1 MNKKTLFFGF
11 GLISV
16 CSFLLSFQTL
26 KTNTTPMSNENYETL
41 WKEIDSLDRQGLPK
55 SALQKV
61 NQLHQLSLEDKNDP
75 QIIKSTI
82 YIAKYT
88 AQLNEDGLV
97 KAIQVFRDQIDHQE
111 LSHLKAFFQSI
122 LAEAYSNYLQ
132 SNWWQLRERSNI
144 MDFVPS
150 DMQTWSAKNLLDE
163 IAALYLASV
172 EDPNL
177 KNQKIIDFDA
187 VLSKGYTGAEL
198 RPSLFDFLIHRA
210 IDYFQN
216 ERSYLNKP
224 QSTFVF
230 NQEEAF
236 AKADDFIQWEIPS
249 TDTTDSKYRMLVL
262 FQKVM
267 KENKERGTKAS
278 ALNVGL
284 KRLKFVHTNITSNL
298 KDQWYEA
305 ALNELIKANAGT
317 ALEADALFEKA
328 SLFVNQGQ
336 TYSAE
341 NPKYQFRLKE
351 AKNICDEVIKNYPS
365 SHGATNCK
373 TLYPSILNKNLSLRV
388 ESVVAPKA
396 SILSKISYRNVSR
409 VYLRIVDADDPLQ
422 AQPYRNRNEELNQ
435 LIKKQPKAVW
445 SVDLPDLNDFQG
457 HSVEIPVQQL
467 PFGRYALLIS
477 DNEKFDLGESAN
489 GYVYFHVSNLAY
501 ILSGN
506 EKGKAISVVDR
517 FTGRP
522 ISGAQVEVYE
532 NDYDRILRK
541 YKFKRKDKVVTNEE
555 GFARISYSGNRTN
568 WFKVTKGSDVLIE
581 GPTNFPYYYNYDKVA
596 HQWVHFFSD
605 RAIYRPGQ
613 TVYFKGIALER
624 DKNDEVRV
632 LENKQIN
639 VTLIDANDQDV
650 AALDLVSNR
659 FGSIQGSF
667 VLPRT
672 GLKGAFALEADIDG
686 NHSFRVEEYKRPK
699 FEVQFDPLEK
709 AYQLGDEVV
718 VSGFAKGFAGN
729 AIDGAEV
736 NYRVTRE
743 AYYPWW
749 SWWRWGRSPINSS
762 GMEIANGQ
770 LKTDAEGKFEITFP
784 ATPDLS
790 VDKKY
795 QPAFRFVINA
805 DVVDITGET
814 HSQTKTVRLSEQS
827 IVINLPLGEKVDI
840 ATHKEVT
847 ITTTNLD
854 GGEEAADL
862 DIRVQALIQPKQVFI
877 ERFWQK
883 PDQYLMGENDFR
895 KRFPFYAYKDEDQ
908 KKNWQKGVL
917 AINRKVSSNGSSQ
930 LSLESLKAAYY
941 LITIEAKDEKGRSVQ
956 IEKVVGFYDSEKQI
970 PLPDEHLS
978 VTFSKNSAEPGENIN
993 IQVASAEKS
1002 YVFYEFGRDNND
1014 IQRGSLVVSSWAKIP
1029 YRIQEKDRGG
1039 MQLFAICIR
1048 HGRVYRQNTQL
1059 AIPWS
1064 NKELKLEWMTFR
1076 DKLQPGQEEEWRVK
1090 ISGPKKEKV
1099 AAEMVA
1105 TLYDASLDQ
1114 FVGHSWDLSLYPG
1127 MGYFNN
1133 PWSSSNFNAPS
1144 AIVLNRNWQIPY
1156 VSGHSY
1162 SFPRLEWFGFMGFGE
1177 NIRVRS
1183 SGYYPVESNGAA
1195 PVPPAARMEVAPGKP
1210 KSFSADFDDSEAALE
1225 DVVVTGYAA
1234 ENKYDSNTPAP
1245 ALAPIRKNLK
1255 ETVFFFPQ
1263 MRTDEEGNIELRFT
1277 MNEALT
1283 KWKFMAVAHTK
1294 DLKVGQLSGEVLTQK
1309 ELMVLPNPP
1318 RFMREGDELEYTAKV
1333 NNMTEQALTGNARL
1347 ELLDANTGKV
1357 VNDLFGLSQNERTFT
1372 AQGKQ
1377 SALLAWKLKVP
1388 NVGAMAITHRVIA
1401 QSGDFADGEESV
1413 LPILTNRM
1421 LVTETMPM
1429 ALKGQ
1434 EKKTFV
1440 FKAMDKVG
1448 QSNTLDHHSYALEFT
1463 SNPVWYAVR
1472 SLPYLMEYPYQ
1483 CTEQIFSRYYA
1494 NTLASGIANSYPKI
1508 NQVFNQWKSADALQS
1523 KLSKNQE
1530 LKALLLEETPWVM
1543 DAQSEEQQQKNIALL
1558 FDLNRMANEQQVA
1571 IDQLDERQSA
1581 NGGFSWFPGGRES
1594 WYITQYLVEGMGRL
1608 RAMEMVDMDQNSESL
1623 RIAKNAIKFIDLEY
1637 RNAYLDL
1644 KEKDDVDM
1652 DADHLENLVIHYL
1665 YARSFFKDVP
1675 SRGLDEMDAYYLGQA
1690 EKYWTNKSLYQ
1701 QGLLAIILQRNE
1713 RLTTAKNIIQ
1723 SLDERSIENEELG
1736 KYWKNQWGYYWYQMP
1751 IETQSLMIEAFAE
1764 VTKDQDAIDQMKIW
1778 LIKNKQT
1785 SHWKTTKATANAI
1798 YALMNFGD
1806 NWLSE
1811 NQQVSISFPNASQEE
1826 SASVEAR
1833 LAKAQKTVEAG
1844 TGYFKVKWEKGE
1856 ISQDYAKI
1864 TIDNPNK
1871 NISWGSAYWQYFE
1884 QLDKIETFEDTPL
1897 NIKKQVFKEIIT
1909 DRGPQL
1915 QQLADGVTIQAGDQ
1929 LKVRIEIRVDRP
1941 MEYVHMKDMRA
1952 SGLEPMEV
1960 LSRYKWQ
1967 GSLGYYESPGDVAT
1981 NFFID
1986 YLPRGTYVFEYPLRA
2001 VHKGDFSNGIT
2012 SIQCMYAPEFSSH
2025 SEGIRL
2031 KVE

>member
-1 MNKKTLFFGF
+1 
-11 GLISV
+11 
-16 CSFLLSFQTL
+16 
-26 KTNTTPMSNENYETL
+26 MSSENYETL

-55 SALQKV
+55 SALEKV

-75 QIIKSTI
+75 QIIKSSI
-82 YIAKYT
+82 YIAKYNF
-88 AQLNEDGLV
+88 QLNEDGLV
-97 KAIQVFRDQIDHQE
+97 HAIQVFKDRIEDEE

-122 LAEAYSNYLQ
+122 LAETYDIYLQ
-132 SNWWQLRERSNI
+132 RNWWQLRERTNI

-187 VLSKGYTGAEL
+187 ILSKGYTGAEL
-198 RPSLFDFLIHRA
+198 RPTLFDFLIHRA

-224 QSTFVF
+224 QSNFVF

-236 AKADDFIQWEIPS
+236 AKAKDFIKWDIPS
-249 TDTTDSKYRMLVL
+249 IDSTDAKYRMLML
-262 FQKVM
+262 FQKVI
-267 KENKERGTKAS
+267 KVNKESGTKAS
-278 ALNVGL
+278 ALNVDL
-284 KRLKFVHTNITSNL
+284 KRLKFVHRNITSNL
-298 KDQWYEA
+298 KDQWYES
-305 ALNELIKANAGT
+305 ALDELINANAGT
-317 ALEADALFEKA
+317 ALEADVLFEKA
-328 SLFVNQGQ
+328 SLFVNQGG
-336 TYSAE
+336 TYSVE
-341 NPKYQFRLKE
+341 NPKHQFRLKE
-351 AKNICDEVIKNYPS
+351 AKEICDRVVKTYPA
-365 SHGATNCK
+365 SHGATNCQ
-373 TLYPSILNKNLSLRV
+373 TLYSSILRKNLSLQV
-388 ESVVAPKA
+388 EAVVAPKA
-396 SILSKISYRNVSR
+396 SILSKISYRNVSK
-409 VYLRIVDADDPLQ
+409 VYLRIVDADDLLK

-435 LIKKQPKAVW
+435 LINKQPKVVW

-501 ILSGN
+501 ILSGT
-506 EKGKAISVVDR
+506 EKGKAITVVDR

-522 ISGAQVEVYE
+522 ISGAKVEVYE

-541 YKFKRKDKVVTNEE
+541 YKFKRRDNVVTNEE
-555 GFARISYSGNRTN
+555 GIARISYSGNRTN
-568 WFKVTKGSDVLIE
+568 WFRVTKGSDVLTE
-581 GPTNFPYYYNYDKVA
+581 GPANFPYYYNYDKVA

-624 DKNDEVRV
+624 NEKDEVRI
-632 LENKQIN
+632 LENEEIN
-639 VTLIDANDQDV
+639 VTLIDANGQDV
-650 AALDLVSNR
+650 AELDLVSNS

-667 VLPRT
+667 VLPTT
-672 GLKGAFALEADIDG
+672 GLKGGFSLEADLDG
-686 NHSFRVEEYKRPK
+686 SHYFRVEEYKRPK
-699 FEVQFDPLEK
+699 FEVQFDQLEK
-709 AYQLGDEVV
+709 AYQLGDEVT

-749 SWWRWGRSPINSS
+749 SWWRWGRSPSNSG

-770 LKTDAEGKFEITFP
+770 LKTNAEGKFEITFP

-840 ATHKEVT
+840 ATNKEVT

-862 DIRVQALIQPKQVFI
+862 DIKVQALIQPKQVFI
-877 ERFWQK
+877 DRFWQK

-895 KRFPFYAYKDEDQ
+895 KRFPQFAYKDEDQ
-908 KKNWQKGVL
+908 KKNWQKGAL
-917 AINRKVSSNGSSQ
+917 AINRSVQSNGSTK

-956 IEKVVGFYDSEKQI
+956 IEKIVGFYDSEKRI
-970 PLPDEHLS
+970 PLPDEQLS
-978 VTFSKNSAEPGENIN
+978 VTFSKNSAEPEENIN
-993 IQVASAEKS
+993 IQVASAEKR

-1014 IQRGSLVVSSWAKIP
+1014 TQSGSLVVSSWAKIP

-1039 MQLFAICIR
+1039 IQLFAMSIL
-1048 HGRVYRQNTQL
+1048 HGRVQRINTQL
-1059 AIPWS
+1059 AVPWS
-1064 NKELKLEWMTFR
+1064 NKDLKLEWMTFR
-1076 DKLQPGQEEEWRVK
+1076 DKLKPGQEEEWRVK

-1114 FVGHSWDLSLYPG
+1114 FVGHNWALSLYPG

-1133 PWSSSNFNAPS
+1133 PWSNSNFNAPS
-1144 AIVLNRNWQIPY
+1144 AIILNRNWQRPY
-1156 VSGHSY
+1156 ANGHSY
-1162 SFPRLEWFGFMGFGE
+1162 NFPRLEWFGFMGRGASFG
-1177 NIRVRS
+1177 IRSLPKKSMSRMDAAA
-1183 SGYYPVESNGAA
+1183 SGVMPESAPRAKMELAA
-1195 PVPPAARMEVAPGKP
+1195 PQT
-1210 KSFSADFDDSEAALE
+1210 FSADFDDSEVALE
-1225 DVVVTGYAA
+1225 ESVVT
-1234 ENKYDSNTPAP
+1234 
-1245 ALAPIRKNLK
+1245 ALEGKVTGVQIEQVSAQNDGFMPIRKNLN

-1283 KWKFMAVAHTK
+1283 KWKFMAFAHTK
-1294 DLKVGQLSGEVLTQK
+1294 DLKLGQLSGEVVTQK

-1318 RFMREGDELEYTAKV
+1318 RFIREGDELEYTAKV
-1333 NNMTEQALTGNARL
+1333 NNMTEQALRGNARL

-1357 VNDLFGLSQNERTFT
+1357 VNDLFGLSQNELTFT

-1377 SALLAWKLKVP
+1377 SARLAWKLKVP
-1388 NVGAMAITHRVIA
+1388 NVGAMVLTHRVIA
-1401 QSGDFADGEESV
+1401 QSGDFADGEESA

-1440 FKAMDKVG
+1440 FKAMDKAG
-1448 QSNTLDHHSYALEFT
+1448 KSNTLDHHSYTLEFT

-1523 KLSKNQE
+1523 NLSKNQE

-1581 NGGFSWFPGGRES
+1581 NGGFTWFPGGRES

-1608 RAMEMVDMDQNSESL
+1608 RAMEMVDMDQNSKSL
-1623 RIAKNAIKFIDLEY
+1623 RIAKNAIKFIDVEY
-1637 RNAYLDL
+1637 RNAYMDL
-1644 KEKDDVDM
+1644 KENDDVDM
-1652 DADHLENLVIHYL
+1652 DADHLGNLVIHYL
-1665 YARSFFKDVP
+1665 YARSFFQDVP
-1675 SRGLDEMDAYYLGQA
+1675 SQGLDEMDTYYLGQA

-1811 NQQVSISFPNASQEE
+1811 DQQVSISFPNASQEE

-1833 LAKAQKTVEAG
+1833 LAKAQKTAEAG

-1897 NIKKQVFKEIIT
+1897 NIKKQVFKEIVT

-1915 QQLADGVTIQAGDQ
+1915 KQLADGATIQPGDK

-1967 GSLGYYESPGDVAT
+1967 GGLGYYESPGDVAT